1 MITYVG
7 FYFNLLFS
15 FRNQNQ
21 QIFVH
26 LCGVARQDLE
36 ASCQG
41 VTRFSQ
47 KYNCNKM
54 YPSYVTL
61 NLFLFKLFLLLVCS
75 SVFLFK
81 LILLLVCSSVFSSG
95 SILFLGCVTQH
106 LVISSDSE

>member
-15 FRNQNQ
+15 FRNQ

-54 YPSYVTL
+54 YPSYVAL
-61 NLFLFKLFLLLVCS
+61 NLFLFKL
-75 SVFLFK
+75 
-81 LILLLVCSSVFSSG
+81 IL
-95 SILFLGCVTQH
+95 H